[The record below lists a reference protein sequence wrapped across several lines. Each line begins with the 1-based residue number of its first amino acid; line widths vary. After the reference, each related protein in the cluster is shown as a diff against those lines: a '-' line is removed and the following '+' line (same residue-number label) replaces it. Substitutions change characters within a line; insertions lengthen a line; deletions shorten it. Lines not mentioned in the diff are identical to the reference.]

1 MEDYTKINMLMCEVA
16 DLKKRVERLERARR
30 PRRKPIQ
37 RKKKVE

>member
-1 MEDYTKINMLMCEVA
+1 MDNYGKILSLENEVEK
-16 DLKKRVERLERARR
+16 LKKRVERLERTRK